1 MNTLDAAWE
10 WYQSTRS
17 GLQLVSRVARRY
29 WNMWEADS
37 PLARDEVV
45 RTSDPND
52 LHTRSE
58 AALDQLNDFAVF
70 VLFSGFE
77 AEVRRLI
84 LEDTQAERVAVT
96 HPALTYWIGR
106 AETAIEEGS
115 FYTLLESIKA
125 PQWHNEREH
134 VNQVRQYRNWVA
146 HGRRGQR
153 PASVTPTQAFGRLSR
168 LLDILRESPPPA

>member
-1 MNTLDAAWE
+1 
-10 WYQSTRS
+10 
-17 GLQLVSRVARRY
+17 
-29 WNMWEADS
+29 MWEADS
-37 PLARDEVV
+37 PLGRDELV

-52 LHTRSE
+52 LHTSSE

-84 LEDTQAERVAVT
+84 LEDTRAERVAVT

-115 FYTLLESIKA
+115 FYTLLESIKS
-125 PQWHNEREH
+125 PQWHNEREQ
-134 VNQVRQYRNWVA
+134 VNQVRKYRNWVA
-146 HGRRGQR
+146 HGRRGTK
-153 PASVTPTQAFGRLSR
+153 PDNVTPNQAYERLTQ
-168 LLDILRESPPPA
+168 LLTQFRKPAPPAA